1 MLNVNGIGESKYE
14 KYGERFIEKLLEF
27 TQGEEMKLYYE
38 EAVAEQEL
46 EIFEAAGKRKGRKA
60 EFCLTPE
67 IEKQIEYQETTTI
80 SDFVRQLNSYRDE
93 NNMKCLATTFLTGK
107 LVEEGYLKEQ
117 IIDGRSRK
125 RTLEQGERLGIYEE
139 TRVGQS
145 GMEYQVLLYKKQAQ
159 EFLVESLRKRWQI

>member
-1 MLNVNGIGESKYE
+1 
-14 KYGERFIEKLLEF
+14 
-27 TQGEEMKLYYE
+27 
-38 EAVAEQEL
+38 
-46 EIFEAAGKRKGRKA
+46 
-60 EFCLTPE
+60 
-67 IEKQIEYQETTTI
+67 
-80 SDFVRQLNSYRDE
+80 
-93 NNMKCLATTFLTGK
+93 MKCLTTTFLTGK
-107 LVEEGYLKEQ
+107 LVEEGYLKEE